1 MFTEP
6 EDNEDDVEVFKDA
19 PEPENEKENDADATS
34 EDATKGLP
42 TSSYQYDG
50 RKREPQYANAQNSC
64 LWEIKPLLSHYHPS
78 VALHASQLLYG
89 QNITTKPDL
98 ELHTLSHFLD
108 RFVYRNPKK
117 ALPNNSGNAMKPGGK
132 GQDVSGLVLMR
143 KGASAPTITSEIPLN
158 NENFAKQNQNDIPV
172 DQLFFHRYFSQKL
185 VDEENVRDKQGK
197 NKKRK
202 RGKGGDDED
211 DSDIDSDDE
220 ISIADDDAEA
230 GDLIP
235 NQSDMEDNEEDDD
248 SDLDEDEVWKA
259 MQASMPPAV
268 GDADLMEDD
277 SGSEAGS
284 TTAGRATAAA
294 AGSEGD
300 DDDIS
305 AGEFAYSDSDED
317 QDAAMDAILAGEEDE
332 DSDAAAEEGENSDL
346 GEDED
351 MPSFFH
357 GDDDDMNDVPTFDE
371 NEDDLIGSDE
381 DIVLGD
387 NIKLPASAAAGKK
400 ESKNKKRKLK
410 HLPAFASAEDW
421 ADLIEGHDS
430 E

>member
-1 MFTEP
+1 MFAEP
-6 EDNEDDVEVFKDA
+6 EDHEDDVEVFKDA
-19 PEPENEKENDADATS
+19 PESGDEKENEVAPT
-34 EDATKGLP
+34 EDVKKGLP
-42 TSSYQYDG
+42 TSSYHYDG

-64 LWEIKPLLSHYHPS
+64 LWEIVPLLSHYHPS

-117 ALPNNSGNAMKPGGK
+117 ALQGDNNNAMKPDGK
-132 GQDVSGLVLMR
+132 GKDVSGLVLMR
-143 KGASAPTITSEIPLN
+143 KGVSASTIISEIPLN
-158 NENFAKQNQNDIPV
+158 NENFAKKDQNEIPV
-172 DQLFFHRYFSQKL
+172 DQLFFHRYVSQKL
-185 VDEENVRDKQGK
+185 ADEGIVRDKQNK
-197 NKKRK
+197 NKRK
-202 RGKGGDDED
+202 RSGRDDGD

-230 GDLIP
+230 ADLIP
-235 NQSDMEDNEEDDD
+235 NQSDMEGDDE
-248 SDLDEDEVWKA
+248 SDMDEDEVWKA

-277 SGSEAGS
+277 SGSEDGGA
-284 TTAGRATAAA
+284 AAAATGA
-294 AGSEGD
+294 AGSEDD

-317 QDAAMDAILAGEEDE
+317 QDAAMDAILAGEDE
-332 DSDAAAEEGENSDL
+332 EASDNAAEEEDEEGDNSDL
-346 GEDED
+346 AEDED
-351 MPSFFH
+351 MPSFFPDN
-357 GDDDDMNDVPTFDE
+357 DDEMNDVPTFDE
-371 NEDDLIGSDE
+371 DEDDLIGSDE
-381 DIVLGD
+381 DIILGD
-387 NIKLPASAAAGKK
+387 NIRLPTSAGGKK
-400 ESKNKKRKLK
+400 VSKNKKQKLK